1 MNIFIKAHKMG
12 CLPFYEFHDT
22 IYYLITFF
30 PLSRPFRTFFARVIF
45 WLSVSSNRL
54 QLLMKYEF

>member
-30 PLSRPFRTFFARVIF
+30 PLSRPFSLTTFIYY
-45 WLSVSSNRL
+45 
-54 QLLMKYEF
+54 KYIATTRSCL